1 MLIIGG
7 DASQMFRRLAIIGLM
22 AVLIGATF
30 ACQTAPC
37 QTEPPAAALSPQAA
51 AQLAATI
58 EILRA
63 KVQALPQDPK
73 VRFQLGKAL
82 RLSGNLPDAASELL
96 EATAL
101 DPSLYIAYHE
111 FRLSKPSS
119 AELNEA
125 IDRLT
130 QLKAE
135 RPKELMLR
143 VALSE
148 LLELRGDCYDAAR
161 SLIDL
166 VYENGVPPNYTAQV
180 QARIHYLLSQTKDV
194 QTTEST
200 KSEESGLDLLP
211 APLPDATA
219 ARSIAANKPKSGD
232 QAPGF
237 GHSTLLP

>member
-1 MLIIGG
+1 M
-7 DASQMFRRLAIIGLM
+7 S
-22 AVLIGATF
+22 VLVGATF
-30 ACQTAPC
+30 ACQTGMC
-37 QTEPPAAALSPQAA
+37 QAQPQAAALSPQAA
-51 AQLAATI
+51 AQMAATI
-58 EILRA
+58 QVLRS
-63 KVQALPQDPK
+63 KVQALPQDAK

-82 RLSGNLPDAASELL
+82 RLSGDLPDAASELL
-96 EATAL
+96 EASAL

-119 AELNEA
+119 AQLDEA
-125 IDRLT
+125 IDRLSE
-130 QLKAE
+130 LKGE

-148 LLELRGDCYDAAR
+148 LLEMRGDCYDAAR
-161 SLIDL
+161 ALIDL
-166 VYENGVPPNYTAQV
+166 VYENGVPPKYTAQV

-200 KSEESGLDLLP
+200 KSEEAGLDVLP
-211 APLPDATA
+211 APLPDATV

-232 QAPGF
+232 QTPGF